1 MKNVFKRYRTVILL
15 IGIAVIAIFVFW
27 KLDFVAVRSG
37 TRIGYIGKEGW
48 SSWSAS
54 YVSLD
59 GRMRKSIHPKGDV
72 VHVEVKTEA
81 GTISIEMKDTH
92 GDVIFK
98 QDNIETSSF
107 DVKVSGK
114 VTIRIEADHHRG
126 SFDIGG

>member
-1 MKNVFKRYRTVILL
+1 MKNVFKRYGTVMLL
-15 IGIAVIAIFVFW
+15 IGVAVIAIFVFQ

-37 TRIGYIGKEGW
+37 TRIGYIGNEGW
-48 SSWSAS
+48 SSWSGS
-54 YVSLD
+54 YISLD
-59 GRMRKSIHPKGDV
+59 GMMRKSIHPKGDV